1 MEESSTKIL
10 EPASRDRKGA
20 EEAEPTELPDNS
32 DGLSVKRWLAA
43 YIAYLLALVV
53 PAAVMLGRMGVSL
66 RRFLDDPRGV
76 TTAAGPVLKL
86 LIFAIYI
93 SLACTF
99 FPIPTGWIVSIL
111 ATRQVGL
118 SDSLIITT
126 LLVASVGAFAS
137 MVANLHDF
145 HLFTLVLRHKG
156 VARLRG
162 TKLYDRAAR
171 WFGRR
176 PFALLVI
183 FNVLP
188 IPIDVI
194 RMLAATYRYPLRPFA
209 AANFIGRWIRYAV
222 IAAGTFIM
230 GEKGWIIAAALL
242 GVAIILAGVKIG
254 GKLFARRNV

>member
-1 MEESSTKIL
+1 MEESSTKIP
-10 EPASRDRKGA
+10 EPPAD
-20 EEAEPTELPDNS
+20 ES
-32 DGLSVKRWLAA
+32 DGLSVKHWLAA
-43 YIAYLLALVV
+43 YIAYLLAMVI
-53 PAAVMLGRMGVSL
+53 PATVMLSRMGVSW
-66 RRFLDDPRGV
+66 REFFADPRGA
-76 TTAAGPVLKL
+76 TSAAGPALKL

-156 VARLRG
+156 VARLRN
-162 TKLYDRAAR
+162 TKFYDRAAR
-171 WFGRR
+171 WFSRR

-183 FNVLP
+183 FNILP

-222 IAAGTFIM
+222 IASFTFVM
-230 GEKGWIIAAALL
+230 GDQGWLIAAALL
-242 GVAIILAGVKIG
+242 GVAIILAGIKVG
-254 GKLFARRNV
+254 GKLFARRSV

>member
-1 MEESSTKIL
+1 MTESSTKIS
-10 EPASRDRKGA
+10 EP
-20 EEAEPTELPDNS
+20 PVDNG

-43 YIAYLLALVV
+43 YIAYLLAMVI
-53 PAAVMLGRMGVSL
+53 PATVMLSRMGVSW
-66 RRFLDDPRGV
+66 REFFADPRGA
-76 TTAAGPVLKL
+76 TTEAEDVLKL

-99 FPIPTGWIVSIL
+99 FPIPTGWIVSII
-111 ATRQVGL
+111 ATRQMGL

-126 LLVASVGAFAS
+126 LTVASVGAFAS

-156 VARLRG
+156 VARIRG
-162 TKLYDRAAR
+162 TKFYDRAAQ
-171 WFGRR
+171 WFSRR

-183 FNVLP
+183 FNILP

-194 RMLAATYRYPLRPFA
+194 RVLAATYRYPLRPFA

-222 IAAGTFIM
+222 IAAVTFVM
-230 GEKGWIIAAALL
+230 GDNGWLIAAALL
-242 GVAIILAGVKIG
+242 AVAIILAGVKIG
-254 GKLFARRNV
+254 GKLFARRSV

>member
-1 MEESSTKIL
+1 MEESPTKTIDSP
-10 EPASRDRKGA
+10 E
-20 EEAEPTELPDNS
+20 TIPDES
-32 DGLSVKRWLAA
+32 DGLSVKRWLTA
-43 YIAYLLALVV
+43 YVTYLLVLVIT
-53 PAAVMLGRMGVSL
+53 ATVMLGGLGVSW
-66 RRFLDDPRGV
+66 RGFFDDPRGV

-99 FPIPTGWIVSIL
+99 FPIPTGWLVAIL
-111 ATRQVGL
+111 ATRQANL

-137 MVANLHDF
+137 TVANLHDF
-145 HLFTLVLRHKG
+145 HLFTLVLRHRR
-156 VARLRG
+156 VARLRE
-162 TKLYDRAAR
+162 TKFYDRAAQ
-171 WFGRR
+171 WFSRR

-183 FNVLP
+183 FNILP

-222 IAAGTFIM
+222 IAAVTFVM
-230 GEKGWIIAAALL
+230 GDNGWLIAAALL
-242 GVAIILAGVKIG
+242 GVAVILAGVKIAG
-254 GKLFARRNV
+254 RFFGRRSGEVQV

>member
-1 MEESSTKIL
+1 MEKSSTKIT
-10 EPASRDRKGA
+10 EPPAD
-20 EEAEPTELPDNS
+20 ES

-43 YIAYLLALVV
+43 YIAYLLALVI
-53 PAAVMLGRMGVSL
+53 PATVMLSRMGVSW
-66 RRFLDDPRGV
+66 REFFADPRGA
-76 TTAAGPVLKL
+76 TSAAGPALKL

-156 VARLRG
+156 VARVRG
-162 TKLYDRAAR
+162 TKFYDRAAR
-171 WFGRR
+171 WFSRR

-183 FNVLP
+183 FNILP

-222 IAAGTFIM
+222 IASVTFVM
-230 GEKGWIIAAALL
+230 GDQGWLIAAALL
-242 GVAIILAGVKIG
+242 AVAIILAGIKVG
-254 GKLFARRNV
+254 GKLFTRRSV

>member
-1 MEESSTKIL
+1 MEESTTKIPDTPDEVSG
-10 EPASRDRKGA
+10 EP
-20 EEAEPTELPDNS
+20 
-32 DGLSVKRWLAA
+32 DGLSVKHWLAV
-43 YIAYLLALVV
+43 YIAWLMALVV
-53 PAAVMLGRMGVSL
+53 SATVMLGRMGVSW
-66 RRFLDDPRGV
+66 RQFLENPRA
-76 TTAAGPVLKL
+76 TTATAEPILKL

-99 FPIPTGWIVSIL
+99 FPIPTGWLVSII
-111 ATRQVGL
+111 ATRQAGL

-126 LLVASVGAFAS
+126 LLVASVGAIAS
-137 MVANLHDF
+137 TVANLHDF
-145 HLFTLVLRHKG
+145 HLFTLVLRHRR

-183 FNVLP
+183 FNILP
-188 IPIDVI
+188 IPIDVL

-222 IAAGTFIM
+222 IAAGTFVM
-230 GEKGWIIAAALL
+230 GDQGWLIAAALL
-242 GVAIILAGVKIG
+242 AVAIILAGVKVG
-254 GKLFARRNV
+254 GKLFTRNGV

>member
-1 MEESSTKIL
+1 MEEYST
-10 EPASRDRKGA
+10 ENHDTSPSDDG
-20 EEAEPTELPDNS
+20 
-32 DGLSVKRWLAA
+32 DGLSVKHWLAA
-43 YIAYLLALVV
+43 YVAWLMALVV
-53 PAAVMLGRMGVSL
+53 SATVMLGRLGVSW
-66 RRFLDDPRGV
+66 RQFLEDPRA
-76 TTAAGPVLKL
+76 TTAAAEPILKL

-99 FPIPTGWIVSIL
+99 FPLPTGWLVSIL
-111 ATRQVGL
+111 ATRQAGL

-162 TKLYDRAAR
+162 TKFYNRAAR

-183 FNVLP
+183 FNILP
-188 IPIDVI
+188 IPIDVL

-222 IAAGTFIM
+222 IAAGTFVM
-230 GEKGWIIAAALL
+230 GEKGWVVAAALL
-242 GVAIILAGVKIG
+242 GVAIILAGIKVG
-254 GKLFARRNV
+254 GKLFTRRSV